1 MCMYLLNKLI
11 FITCLSLFTTFAY
24 ADTSND
30 IINKL
35 SDKVSS
41 LVENTLGGDTEFSL
55 EFPENDEVELELLKF
70 KELDSS
76 ENQNSFS
83 QFSLHT
89 QEVNDD
95 TRFILNL
102 GYGQRYISS
111 DKSMITGMNAFID
124 YDTEGHA
131 RTSLGVEA
139 KAPILELTG
148 NYYLGLTGAETI
160 DGTKEKVL
168 DGYELNL
175 SSQLP
180 FMPWTRIHVQNYD
193 FEKDKASENTGG
205 NLVSLEM
212 NLSPSIQFEAS
223 RNFIDTTGVDDE
235 NSFKIMYYN
244 PPRNKTSLQ
253 DGFLSASAFEKGDV
267 ETKMKDKVKRRNAM
281 TIEVQGAV
289 VLTCTGG
296 GCK

>member
-1 MCMYLLNKLI
+1 MYLLNKFI
-11 FITCLSLFTTFAY
+11 FITCLYLFTTFAY

-41 LVENTLGGDTEFSL
+41 FVENTLGGDTEFSL

-180 FMPWTRIHVQNYD
+180 FMPWTRVNVQNYD
-193 FEKDKASENTGG
+193 FKKDKASENTGG

-223 RNFIDTTGVDDE
+223 RNFIDTNGVEDE

-267 ETKMKDKVKRRNAM
+267 EAKMKDKVRRRNAM

-289 VLTCTGG
+289 ILT
-296 GCK
+296 KQ

>member
-1 MCMYLLNKLI
+1 MYLLNKFI
-11 FITCLSLFTTFAY
+11 FITCLYLFTTFAY

-41 LVENTLGGDTEFSL
+41 FVENTLGGDTEFSL

-111 DKSMITGMNAFID
+111 DKSMITGMNAFVD

-148 NYYLGLTGAETI
+148 NYYLGLSGVETI

-180 FMPWTRIHVQNYD
+180 FMPWTRINVQNYD

-223 RNFIDTTGVDDE
+223 RNFIDTNGVEDE

-267 ETKMKDKVKRRNAM
+267 EAKMKDKVRRRNAM

-289 VLTCTGG
+289 VLT
-296 GCK
+296 KQ

>member
-1 MCMYLLNKLI
+1 MYLLNKLI

-41 LVENTLGGDTEFSL
+41 FVENTLGGDTEFSL
-55 EFPENDEVELELLKF
+55 EFPEDDDVELEILKF

-83 QFSLHT
+83 QLSLHT

-111 DKSMITGMNAFID
+111 DKSMITGINAFVD

-148 NYYLGLTGAETI
+148 NYYIGLSGVETI

-180 FMPWTRIHVQNYD
+180 FMPWTRINVQNYD

-281 TIEVQGAV
+281 TIEVQGSV

>member
-1 MCMYLLNKLI
+1 MYLLNKFI
-11 FITCLSLFTTFAY
+11 FITCLYLFTTFAY

-41 LVENTLGGDTEFSL
+41 FVENTLGGDTEFSL

-83 QFSLHT
+83 QLSLHT

-111 DKSMITGMNAFID
+111 DKSMITGINAFVD

-148 NYYLGLTGAETI
+148 NYYLGLSGVEKI
-160 DGTKEKVL
+160 DGTNEKVL

-180 FMPWTRIHVQNYD
+180 YMPWTRINIQNYD

-253 DGFLSASAFEKGDV
+253 DGLLSASAFEKGDV
-267 ETKMKDKVKRRNAM
+267 EAKMKDKVRRRNAM

-289 VLTCTGG
+289 VLTCSGG

>member
-1 MCMYLLNKLI
+1 MYLLNKFI
-11 FITCLSLFTTFAY
+11 FTTCLYLFTTFAY

-41 LVENTLGGDTEFSL
+41 FVENTLGGDTEFSL

-148 NYYLGLTGAETI
+148 NYYLGLSGVETI

-180 FMPWTRIHVQNYD
+180 FMPWTRINVQNYD

-267 ETKMKDKVKRRNAM
+267 EAKMKDKVRRRNAM

-289 VLTCTGG
+289 VLT
-296 GCK
+296 KQ

>member
-1 MCMYLLNKLI
+1 MYLLNKLI

-24 ADTSND
+24 ADTRND

-41 LVENTLGGDTEFSL
+41 FVENTLGGDTEFSL
-55 EFPENDEVELELLKF
+55 EFPEDDDVELEILKF

-95 TRFILNL
+95 SRFILNL

-111 DKSMITGMNAFID
+111 DKSMITGINAFVD

-148 NYYLGLTGAETI
+148 NYYLGLSGVETI

-180 FMPWTRIHVQNYD
+180 FMPWTRINIQNYD
-193 FEKDKASENTGG
+193 FEKDKASDNTGG

-223 RNFIDTTGVDDE
+223 RNFIDTNGVEDE

-289 VLTCTGG
+289 VLTCSGG

>member
-1 MCMYLLNKLI
+1 MYLLNKFI
-11 FITCLSLFTTFAY
+11 FITCLYLFTTFAY

-41 LVENTLGGDTEFSL
+41 FVENTLGGDTEFSL
-55 EFPENDEVELELLKF
+55 EFPEDDDVELEILKF

-83 QFSLHT
+83 QLSLHT

-111 DKSMITGMNAFID
+111 DKSMITGINAFVD

-180 FMPWTRIHVQNYD
+180 FMPWTRVNVQNYD
-193 FEKDKASENTGG
+193 FKKDKASENTGG

-289 VLTCTGG
+289 ILT
-296 GCK
+296 KQ

>member
-1 MCMYLLNKLI
+1 MYLLNKLI

-41 LVENTLGGDTEFSL
+41 FVENTLGGDTEFSL
-55 EFPENDEVELELLKF
+55 EFPENGEVNLELLKF

-148 NYYLGLTGAETI
+148 NYYLGLSGAETI

-180 FMPWTRIHVQNYD
+180 FMPWTRINVQNYD
-193 FEKDKASENTGG
+193 FEKDKASENTNG

-289 VLTCTGG
+289 VLT
-296 GCK
+296 KQ

>member
-1 MCMYLLNKLI
+1 MYLLNKLI
-11 FITCLSLFTTFAY
+11 FITCLSLFTTFVY
-24 ADTSND
+24 ADTRND

-41 LVENTLGGDTEFSL
+41 FVENTLGGDTEFSL

-83 QFSLHT
+83 QLSLHT

-111 DKSMITGMNAFID
+111 DKSMITGINAFVD

-148 NYYLGLTGAETI
+148 NYYLGLSGVEKI
-160 DGTKEKVL
+160 DGTNEKVL

-180 FMPWTRIHVQNYD
+180 FMPWTRINVQNYD

-223 RNFIDTTGVDDE
+223 RNFIDTSGVEDE

-267 ETKMKDKVKRRNAM
+267 EAKMKDKVRRRNAM
-281 TIEVQGAV
+281 TIEVQGSV

>member
-1 MCMYLLNKLI
+1 MYLLNKFI
-11 FITCLSLFTTFAY
+11 FITWLSLFTTFAY

-41 LVENTLGGDTEFSL
+41 FVENTLGGDTEFSL

-148 NYYLGLTGAETI
+148 NYYLGLSGVETI

-180 FMPWTRIHVQNYD
+180 YMPWTRINIQNYD

-223 RNFIDTTGVDDE
+223 RNFIDTSGVEDE

-267 ETKMKDKVKRRNAM
+267 EAKMKDKVRRRNAM

-289 VLTCTGG
+289 VLT
-296 GCK
+296 KQ

>member
-1 MCMYLLNKLI
+1 MRLLKNLS
-11 FITCLSLFTTFAY
+11 FIICLTLFTTFSY
-24 ADTSND
+24 ADNAND
-30 IINKL
+30 ILNRL
-35 SDKVSS
+35 TDKISS
-41 LVENTLGGDTEFSL
+41 IVENTLGGDTEFSL
-55 EFPENDEVELELLKF
+55 EFPEDDDVELEILKF
-70 KELDSS
+70 NELDSS

-148 NYYLGLTGAETI
+148 NYYLGLSGVETI

-180 FMPWTRIHVQNYD
+180 FMPWTRINVQNYD
-193 FEKDKASENTGG
+193 FEKDKASDNTGG

-223 RNFIDTTGVDDE
+223 RNFIDTNGVEDE

-267 ETKMKDKVKRRNAM
+267 EAKMKDKVRRRNAM

-289 VLTCTGG
+289 VLTCSGG

>member
-1 MCMYLLNKLI
+1 MYLLNKLI

-41 LVENTLGGDTEFSL
+41 FVENTLGGDTEFSL

-180 FMPWTRIHVQNYD
+180 FMPWTRINIQNYD

-212 NLSPSIQFEAS
+212 NLSPSIQFQAS

-267 ETKMKDKVKRRNAM
+267 EIKMKDKVRRRNAM
-281 TIEVQGAV
+281 TIEVQGSV

>member
-1 MCMYLLNKLI
+1 MYLLNKLI

-41 LVENTLGGDTEFSL
+41 FVENTLGGDTEFSL

-83 QFSLHT
+83 QLSLHT

-111 DKSMITGMNAFID
+111 DKSMITGINAFVD

-139 KAPILELTG
+139 KAPILELIG
-148 NYYLGLTGAETI
+148 NYYLGLSGVEKI
-160 DGTKEKVL
+160 DGTNEKVL

-180 FMPWTRIHVQNYD
+180 YMPWTRINIQNYD

-205 NLVSLEM
+205 NLVSLEL
-212 NLSPSIQFEAS
+212 NLSPSIQIEAS
-223 RNFIDTTGVDDE
+223 RNFIDTTGVEDE
-235 NSFKIMYYN
+235 ENFKIVYYN
-244 PPRNKTSLQ
+244 PPRNKSSLQ
-253 DGFLSASAFEKGDV
+253 DGFLSSTAFEKGDV
-267 ETKMKDKVKRRNAM
+267 EAKMKDKVRRRNAM

-289 VLTCTGG
+289 ILT
-296 GCK
+296 KQ

>member
-1 MCMYLLNKLI
+1 MYLLNKLI

-41 LVENTLGGDTEFSL
+41 FVENTLGGDTEFSL

-148 NYYLGLTGAETI
+148 NYYLGLSGVETI

-180 FMPWTRIHVQNYD
+180 FMPWTRINVQNYD

-267 ETKMKDKVKRRNAM
+267 EIKMKDKVRRRNAM
-281 TIEVQGAV
+281 TIEVQGSV
-289 VLTCTGG
+289 VLTCTGNN
-296 GCK
+296 CK

>member
-1 MCMYLLNKLI
+1 MYLLNRFI
-11 FITCLSLFTTFAY
+11 FITCLYLFTTFAY

-41 LVENTLGGDTEFSL
+41 FVENTLGGDTEFSL
-55 EFPENDEVELELLKF
+55 EFPDNDEVELELLKF

-102 GYGQRYISS
+102 GYGQRYISP

-148 NYYLGLTGAETI
+148 NYYLGLSGAETI

-180 FMPWTRIHVQNYD
+180 FMPWTRINVQNYD

-289 VLTCTGG
+289 ILT
-296 GCK
+296 KQ

>member
-1 MCMYLLNKLI
+1 MYLLNKLI
-11 FITCLSLFTTFAY
+11 FITCLSLLTTFAY

-41 LVENTLGGDTEFSL
+41 FVENTLGGDTEFSL

-83 QFSLHT
+83 QLSLHT

-111 DKSMITGMNAFID
+111 DKSMITGINAFVD

-148 NYYLGLTGAETI
+148 NYYLGLSGVETI

-180 FMPWTRIHVQNYD
+180 FMPWTRINIQNYD
-193 FEKDKASENTGG
+193 FEKDKASDNTGG

-223 RNFIDTTGVDDE
+223 RNFIDTNGVEDE

-267 ETKMKDKVKRRNAM
+267 EAKMKDKVRRRNAM

>member
-1 MCMYLLNKLI
+1 MYLLNKLI

-41 LVENTLGGDTEFSL
+41 FVENTLGGDTEFSL
-55 EFPENDEVELELLKF
+55 EFPEDDDVELEILKF

-148 NYYLGLTGAETI
+148 NYYLGLSGVETI

-180 FMPWTRIHVQNYD
+180 FMPWTRINVQNYD

-253 DGFLSASAFEKGDV
+253 DGFLSASAFEKGDI

-281 TIEVQGAV
+281 TIEVQGSV

>member
-1 MCMYLLNKLI
+1 MYLLNKFI
-11 FITCLSLFTTFAY
+11 FITCLYLFTTFAY

-41 LVENTLGGDTEFSL
+41 FVENTLGGDTEFSL

-83 QFSLHT
+83 QLSLHT

-111 DKSMITGMNAFID
+111 DKSMITGINAFVD

-148 NYYLGLTGAETI
+148 NYYLGLSGAETI

-180 FMPWTRIHVQNYD
+180 FMPWTRINVQNYD

-267 ETKMKDKVKRRNAM
+267 EAKMKDKVRRRNAM

-289 VLTCTGG
+289 VLT
-296 GCK
+296 KQ

>member
-1 MCMYLLNKLI
+1 MYLLNKLI
-11 FITCLSLFTTFAY
+11 FTTCLSLFTTFAY

-41 LVENTLGGDTEFSL
+41 FVENTLGGDTEFSL

-76 ENQNSFS
+76 ENNNSFS

-148 NYYLGLTGAETI
+148 NYYLGLSGVETI

-180 FMPWTRIHVQNYD
+180 FMPWTRINIQNYD

-223 RNFIDTTGVDDE
+223 RNFIDTSGVEDE

-267 ETKMKDKVKRRNAM
+267 EAKMKDKVRRRNAM

-289 VLTCTGG
+289 VLTCSGG